1 MITETILKS
10 NMSQLNGKTRPNIE
24 SNIDNATSP
33 TPKPNPWDGAK
44 IPVDFTLKS
53 EGLFKTDAA
62 GSTKDFISKPI
73 WLHAIIED
81 AYTGVFGV
89 VLCWIDLKGIQRQQ
103 PFGRGMLYE
112 QNNGI
117 VKLLGELGLSIN
129 SGKVRELKTY
139 LSECSNICPN
149 FIQSVSSLGWFSTE
163 KLPYQLTYVLP
174 PDRVLTKNTKET
186 IIFKPEKHSPTT
198 HTIRDSGD
206 LDAWKNS
213 VATMCRGNPLLV
225 FALCV
230 PFAAPLLKYTNIDSF
245 GFHLFG
251 LSSRGKTTAAQV
263 AASVYGCGADPA
275 DAPDLAYIQRWNS
288 TGNAFEGLAAAH
300 NDGLLVLDELHTCDT
315 KDFGTVIFNLLG
327 GKGKNRLTKESELRR
342 NSTWRLILFS
352 TGEISS
358 KRKVEDS
365 GQTSQAGQRNR
376 LLDIPIGEDNI
387 IENTGR
393 LAKGKFALK
402 LKKACTTHYGTA
414 GPAFISAL
422 IEQFDDSLEARHY
435 IEHRLD
441 EISDSITPSGIQP
454 EQARALRRLAL
465 IQLAG
470 QMASDYGILPIS
482 REEVNASVQYVLTAW
497 IGDESNLPHHIQ
509 GAVLIQ
515 AFILRSRARFYDLR
529 NHHEPIAPRDLAGY
543 VDGHSYMFLRE
554 TMNEIFKGSD
564 YLATLKHLR
573 TLKVLDHEANRM
585 DKKVTIIGLGRP
597 RLIVIDRT
605 FIDVDLAGAIG
616 ATGQSE

>member
-1 MITETILKS
+1 MNELVKHHIGDLSKVDS
-10 NMSQLNGKTRPNIE
+10 QMSSSIELNGGE
-24 SNIDNATSP
+24 
-33 TPKPNPWDGAK
+33 PKELWSAAKVPQNYMLRNDG
-44 IPVDFTLKS
+44 LY
-53 EGLFKTDAA
+53 KTDAA
-62 GSTKDFISKPI
+62 GSMKDFISKPI
-73 WLHAIIED
+73 WLDAIIED
-81 AYTGVFGV
+81 AHTGIFGV
-89 VLCWIDLKGIQRQQ
+89 VLCWIDLKGVKRQE
-103 PFGRGMLYE
+103 PFSRGMLYE
-112 QNNGI
+112 QNNNI
-117 VKLLGELGLSIN
+117 VRILGELGLSIN
-129 SGKVRELKTY
+129 PSKIRELKIY
-139 LSECSNICPN
+139 LSESSNICTD
-149 FIQSVSSLGWFSTE
+149 FIQSVSTLGWFSTD
-163 KLPYQLTYVLP
+163 KHPYQLTYVLP
-174 PDRVLTKNTKET
+174 PDKVLTKNTSET

-198 HTIRDSGD
+198 HTIRASGD
-206 LDAWKNS
+206 LETWKNN
-213 VATMCRGNPLLV
+213 VASLCKGNPLLV

-263 AASVYGCGADPA
+263 SASVYGCGADPA

-300 NDGLLVLDELHTCDT
+300 NDGLLILDELHTCDA

-327 GKGKNRLTKESELRR
+327 GKGKNRLTKESQLRR
-342 NSTWRLILFS
+342 NSTWRLVLFS

-365 GQTSQAGQRNR
+365 GQSSQAGQRNR

-387 IENTGR
+387 IENSGS
-393 LAKGKFALK
+393 LPKGKFALK

-414 GPAFISAL
+414 GPEFISAL

-435 IEHRLD
+435 IEFKLD
-441 EISDSITPSGIQP
+441 EISDSITPPGIQP

-465 IQLAG
+465 IELAG
-470 QMASDYGILPIS
+470 QMAADYGILPLS
-482 REEVNASVQYVLTAW
+482 REEVSDSVQHVLKAW

-509 GAVLIQ
+509 GAMLIQ
-515 AFILRSRARFYDLR
+515 AFILRNRARFYDLR

-573 TLKVLDHEANRM
+573 KLKVLDHEANRM
-585 DKKVTIIGLGRP
+585 DKKVSIIGLGRP
-597 RLIVIDRT
+597 RLIVIDKA
-605 FIDVDLAGAIG
+605 FIDIELVGAVG
-616 ATGQSE
+616 AAGQSE